1 MVCLPSV
8 EGGNVGVLHPC
19 GSVVLYEACFFLLF
33 FKVVGKMLILF
44 IMGHFVWPASE
55 HWSLRWFSP
64 GLLSRHDLN
73 QGWFRVDDADAG
85 FAGVLFNL
93 FIILLTSGNTAA
105 PLQGFFW
112 DPELDPWLIAF
123 LGCGI
128 SNLCKNPFWSI
139 LGNQRAKVLLFFE
152 DDGLPF

>member
-1 MVCLPSV
+1 MVCLPPV
-8 EGGNVGVLHPC
+8 EGGNDGDTPPLRFSC
-19 GSVVLYEACFFLLF
+19 TLWSLLF
-33 FKVVGKMLILF
+33 SFIFQGSWKNVDVVYNRPIC
-44 IMGHFVWPASE
+44 VTASE

-64 GLLSRHDLN
+64 GLLSRPDLN

-93 FIILLTSGNTAA
+93 FIIVLTSGNTAA
-105 PLQGFFW
+105 PLEGFFW

-123 LGCGI
+123 LGFGI